1 MFQLAS
7 SDLGSQFGE
16 FGIPPCPPPCVDVGK
31 NAFVEDNFQEILD
44 STADEYRKKYK
55 EFKIRNECG
64 MRIGGASGEGSSC
77 NFN

>member
-31 NAFVEDNFQEILD
+31 NAFVEDNLQEILD
-44 STADEYRKKYK
+44 STAE
-55 EFKIRNECG
+55 
-64 MRIGGASGEGSSC
+64 
-77 NFN
+77 